1 MWHFVGVFPHEHAQ
15 CATWI
20 NYRISRCNFIAD
32 WTIVLWKISI
42 AGLTLATS
50 QLATT
55 DLLEHS
61 HHPGPDFIFPKQS
74 IGGGGGGG
82 GNVVE
87 GFFQHSWVS
96 KWPFPHYNQA
106 EYTVFCHTYLKMFK
120 EKKNKT
126 STKAYPAFVS
136 SA

>member
-1 MWHFVGVFPHEHAQ
+1 MGVFPHEHAQ
-15 CATWI
+15 CETWI

-61 HHPGPDFIFPKQS
+61 HHPEPDFILPKQS
-74 IGGGGGGG
+74 IVGKMSLRDFS
-82 GNVVE
+82 NTL
-87 GFFQHSWVS
+87 GFHFFTTIRLRTQ
-96 KWPFPHYNQA
+96 F
-106 EYTVFCHTYLKMFK
+106 
-120 EKKNKT
+120 
-126 STKAYPAFVS
+126 
-136 SA
+136 SATLT

>member
-15 CATWI
+15 CETWI

-74 IGGGGGGG
+74 IGGGEMLLRDFS
-82 GNVVE
+82 NTL
-87 GFFQHSWVS
+87 GFQSGLFFTQSG
-96 KWPFPHYNQA
+96 
-106 EYTVFCHTYLKMFK
+106 
-120 EKKNKT
+120 
-126 STKAYPAFVS
+126 
-136 SA
+136 

>member
-15 CATWI
+15 CETWI

-50 QLATT
+50 QLVTT

-61 HHPGPDFIFPKQS
+61 HHPGPDFIFPKQL
-74 IGGGGGGG
+74 IGGKMSLSDFS
-82 GNVVE
+82 NTL
-87 GFFQHSWVS
+87 GFQSGLFFTTIRLRTQ
-96 KWPFPHYNQA
+96 F
-106 EYTVFCHTYLKMFK
+106 
-120 EKKNKT
+120 
-126 STKAYPAFVS
+126 
-136 SA
+136 SATLT

>member
-1 MWHFVGVFPHEHAQ
+1 MGVFPHEHAQ
-15 CATWI
+15 CETWV

-32 WTIVLWKISI
+32 WTIVLWKIFI

-61 HHPGPDFIFPKQS
+61 HHPGPDFIFQKQS
-74 IGGGGGGG
+74 IGGKMSLRD
-82 GNVVE
+82 
-87 GFFQHSWVS
+87 FFQHFWVS
-96 KWPFPHYNQA
+96 KWPCLHYNQA
-106 EYTVFCHTYLKMFK
+106 EDTVFCHTYLKMFN

>member
-1 MWHFVGVFPHEHAQ
+1 MWHFVGVFPNEHAQ
-15 CATWI
+15 CETWI

-61 HHPGPDFIFPKQS
+61 HHPGPDLIFPKQS
-74 IGGGGGGG
+74 IGGKMSHGIFPTLL
-82 GNVVE
+82 
-87 GFFQHSWVS
+87 GFKV
-96 KWPFPHYNQA
+96 
-106 EYTVFCHTYLKMFK
+106 
-120 EKKNKT
+120 
-126 STKAYPAFVS
+126 AFS
-136 SA
+136 SLQSG

>member
-15 CATWI
+15 CGTWI

-32 WTIVLWKISI
+32 WTIFLMWKISI

-61 HHPGPDFIFPKQS
+61 HHPGPDFIFSKQS
-74 IGGGGGGG
+74 IGGEMSLRDFS
-82 GNVVE
+82 NTL
-87 GFFQHSWVS
+87 GFQSGLF
-96 KWPFPHYNQA
+96 F
-106 EYTVFCHTYLKMFK
+106 TTIRLKTQF
-120 EKKNKT
+120 
-126 STKAYPAFVS
+126 
-136 SA
+136 SATLT